1 METIDR
7 KYTRAF
13 LAGDTVGIRELEK
26 CNGPVKGLITYC
38 KSERRWQARS
48 GGVNGK
54 VLYCQHW
61 ELRLKRRNPLF
72 ILRFQNRS
80 ICRTT
85 DRCEES
91 VGSACGTCDAPLSTL
106 GG

>member
-1 METIDR
+1 MH
-7 KYTRAF
+7 A
-13 LAGDTVGIRELEK
+13 IRELEK

-61 ELRLKRRNPLF
+61 ELRVAPQLTVVTST
-72 ILRFQNRS
+72 IARS
-80 ICRTT
+80 GVAVSVKDALAAAVVPSETT
-85 DRCEES
+85 
-91 VGSACGTCDAPLSTL
+91 APETTAVRASSSH
-106 GG
+106 GR